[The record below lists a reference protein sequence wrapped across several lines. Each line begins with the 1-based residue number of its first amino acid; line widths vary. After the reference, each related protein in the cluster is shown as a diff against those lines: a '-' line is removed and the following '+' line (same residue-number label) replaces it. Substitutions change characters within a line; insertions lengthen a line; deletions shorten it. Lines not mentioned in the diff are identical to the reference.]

1 MTSEISSA
9 PELIYYCEFD
19 PENWDDRLEITFS
32 NEHVITLTPSSFGE
46 KKIVINVD
54 IQDKN
59 LQFPREFFG
68 KNIIDVTA
76 IAGKNGLGKTNI
88 FKRIFHFESFLKLES
103 IKIFKDRELN
113 KFYIEADKVDFVHEE
128 NVIHLENDVSANPNN
143 SILFYNV
150 FLKEDIGNTVANESA
165 NKLFVKPSQLINSDS
180 TLYFLLKNLKKSS
193 FNDGLEGV
201 DRFFKKNIDKQVLQI
216 RLVRLQNL
224 KNVQERESALYE
236 YSEVYTRIEKNMI

>member
-103 IKIFKDRELN
+103 IKIFR
-113 KFYIEADKVDFVHEE
+113 
-128 NVIHLENDVSANPNN
+128 
-143 SILFYNV
+143 
-150 FLKEDIGNTVANESA
+150 GC
-165 NKLFVKPSQLINSDS
+165 
-180 TLYFLLKNLKKSS
+180 
-193 FNDGLEGV
+193 
-201 DRFFKKNIDKQVLQI
+201 
-216 RLVRLQNL
+216 
-224 KNVQERESALYE
+224 
-236 YSEVYTRIEKNMI
+236 